1 MSKQPEMVI
10 ARNPRATR
18 NNDTTL
24 NLDNQMYQQPV
35 TSFQRVSN
43 DAPLSEETKTAI
55 QNTVLQFYVH
65 SQTQEDAE
73 GITACYERLSRDDER
88 AGESLSIENQ
98 KRILEKYC
106 RDHGYTAIRHYDED
120 DGFSGTN
127 FNRPGFQRMLAD
139 IKAGKIKRVV
149 VKDMSRFG
157 RNYLQVGMYTEML
170 FPEYG
175 VHFIAVNDG
184 VDSVRGDNEF
194 AAIRNVFNEM
204 YAKDTSK
211 KIRAT
216 WQSKGHSGEHLTTV
230 PPYGYI
236 KDPEDTKRWI
246 VDEEAAA
253 VVQKIF
259 ALCMDGLGP
268 TQIAKWLKENLT
280 EYYVIGCGRSPELRD
295 EQVSIAYRKDR
306 LNLMEMQ
313 SYWLSET
320 PYVPASRYAEQ
331 SICPR
336 ICNEALFEDLET
348 GKVFRIVNTHLD
360 HIGAQARILGLRQIL
375 EKLKTEQLYPDAP
388 TMITGDFNAEPQDPE
403 FEILKEYPEYT
414 NVTKQIGITYHGF
427 TEEDHPCSID
437 FLLVKGDIKT
447 GEPVKWTDKEGN
459 VWLSD
464 HYPVCVEV
472 E

>member
-1 MSKQPEMVI
+1 MKLV
-10 ARNPRATR
+10 
-18 NNDTTL
+18 TL
-24 NLDNQMYQQPV
+24 NIRCDFGQ
-35 TSFQRVSN
+35 
-43 DAPLSEETKTAI
+43 D
-55 QNTVLQFYVH
+55 
-65 SQTQEDAE
+65 
-73 GITACYERLSRDDER
+73 
-88 AGESLSIENQ
+88 GENNFEYRKDL
-98 KRILEKYC
+98 IL
-106 RDHGYTAIRHYDED
+106 
-120 DGFSGTN
+120 
-127 FNRPGFQRMLAD
+127 
-139 IKAGKIKRVV
+139 
-149 VKDMSRFG
+149 
-157 RNYLQVGMYTEML
+157 
-170 FPEYG
+170 
-175 VHFIAVNDG
+175 
-184 VDSVRGDNEF
+184 
-194 AAIRNVFNEM
+194 
-204 YAKDTSK
+204 K
-211 KIRAT
+211 KIA
-216 WQSKGHSGEHLTTV
+216 QEKPDMICFQEVLPH
-230 PPYGYI
+230 
-236 KDPEDTKRWI
+236 
-246 VDEEAAA
+246 
-253 VVQKIF
+253 
-259 ALCMDGLGP
+259 
-268 TQIAKWLKENLT
+268 IAKWLKENLT

-414 NVTKQIGITYHGF
+414 NVTEHIGITYHGF

>member
-1 MSKQPEMVI
+1 MKLVTFNIRCDFGQDGE
-10 ARNPRATR
+10 
-18 NNDTTL
+18 NNFEYRKDL
-24 NLDNQMYQQPV
+24 
-35 TSFQRVSN
+35 
-43 DAPLSEETKTAI
+43 
-55 QNTVLQFYVH
+55 
-65 SQTQEDAE
+65 
-73 GITACYERLSRDDER
+73 
-88 AGESLSIENQ
+88 
-98 KRILEKYC
+98 IL
-106 RDHGYTAIRHYDED
+106 
-120 DGFSGTN
+120 
-127 FNRPGFQRMLAD
+127 
-139 IKAGKIKRVV
+139 
-149 VKDMSRFG
+149 
-157 RNYLQVGMYTEML
+157 
-170 FPEYG
+170 
-175 VHFIAVNDG
+175 
-184 VDSVRGDNEF
+184 
-194 AAIRNVFNEM
+194 
-204 YAKDTSK
+204 K
-211 KIRAT
+211 KIA
-216 WQSKGHSGEHLTTV
+216 QEKPDMICFQEVLPH
-230 PPYGYI
+230 
-236 KDPEDTKRWI
+236 
-246 VDEEAAA
+246 
-253 VVQKIF
+253 
-259 ALCMDGLGP
+259 
-268 TQIAKWLKENLT
+268 IAKWLKENLT

-375 EKLKTEQLYPDAP
+375 E
-388 TMITGDFNAEPQDPE
+388 
-403 FEILKEYPEYT
+403 YT
-414 NVTKQIGITYHGF
+414 NVTEHIGITYHGF